1 MDQAFDFLPDE
12 VKTIVKK
19 DFAQLTDKEIAV
31 LCENSAFEIPVFSL
45 TLQDHDTN
53 FGSNIEALELNDKI
67 PDNEVELDIIE
78 VSDSDSDEQEISQ
91 QRKLNRKRTQTVR
104 FDPSQYK

>member
-1 MDQAFDFLPDE
+1 MRKQ
-12 VKTIVKK
+12 
-19 DFAQLTDKEIAV
+19 
-31 LCENSAFEIPVFSL
+31 SFEIPVFSL